1 MDALP
6 DLLRPQATT
15 ARPAGVPPG
24 LVARRGPEAP
34 APRARVPAGGGG
46 ARLGE
51 LLGGLSRALD
61 MAGGQPAGHAVH
73 ACWIGQQ
80 LGRAIGLNA
89 IEMRELYYT
98 TLLKDSGGSTTAGC
112 IRAVFLADDLAFKR
126 ARRTA
131 GTSLTGQLN
140 VVVRHTGAGAGLAQR
155 CRALFNAVQNCGE
168 IDRALAEERGS
179 RGARIARQLGLGEDV
194 AEAIQSLD
202 EHWDGSGHPHGLAGN
217 EIPLYARIALL
228 AQSLAGIRAG
238 AGAPSAREL
247 VARRRGRWFD
257 PRLADLFDVLA
268 RDPAFRAGLASDDLA
283 ARVVEMAP
291 PQPVD
296 DDALDA
302 VARAFGEIADA
313 KSAWTDGHS
322 ARVALV
328 ADGLGVQL
336 GLNEGERRWLRRGA
350 LLHDIGKL
358 GVSNQILDKP
368 GPLTACERAAMQRH
382 AQDAERILARI
393 PSFGAL
399 ARVVGAHHEK
409 LDGSGYPRGL
419 DARHIRLETRIL
431 TAADRL
437 DALTSDRPSRA
448 ALPIDQALQVLR
460 DGIGVA
466 IDADCF
472 AALERWLKADQPSS
486 CAKSQDPRRGQ

>member
-1 MDALP
+1 MDAQP
-6 DLLRPQATT
+6 DLLRPEAAS
-15 ARPAGVPPG
+15 ARPAGMPPG

-34 APRARVPAGGGG
+34 APRARVPAGGGR
-46 ARLGE
+46 AQLGE
-51 LLGGLSRALD
+51 LLCGLSRALD
-61 MAGGQPAGHAVH
+61 MAEGQLAGHAVR

-89 IEMRELYYT
+89 REMRELYYT

-131 GTSLTGQLN
+131 GASLTGQLN
-140 VVVRHTGAGAGLAQR
+140 AVVRHTGAGSGLAQR
-155 CRALFNAVQNCGE
+155 CRALFNAVQNGGE
-168 IDRALAEERGS
+168 IDRSLAEARGS
-179 RGARIARQLGLGEDV
+179 RGAGIARQLGLGEDV

-202 EHWDGSGHPHGLAGN
+202 EHWDGSGEPQGLAGN
-217 EIPLYARIALL
+217 EIALYARITLL
-228 AQSLAGIRAG
+228 AQSVAGIPAG
-238 AGAPSAREL
+238 AGASAAREM
-247 VARRRGRWFD
+247 VARGRGRWFD
-257 PRLADLFDVLA
+257 PRLADLFAVLA
-268 RDPAFRAGLASDDLA
+268 RDPAFHAGLAADDLET
-283 ARVVEMAP
+283 RVVEMAP

-322 ARVALV
+322 ARVALI
-328 ADGLGVQL
+328 AQGLGAQL
-336 GLNEGERRWLRRGA
+336 GLDERERRWLRRGA

-368 GPLTACERAAMQRH
+368 SPLAACEWAAMQRH

-393 PSFGAL
+393 PSFAAL
-399 ARVVGAHHEK
+399 ARVVGAHREK

-431 TAADRL
+431 TLADRL
-437 DALTSDRPSRA
+437 DALTCDRPWRA
-448 ALPIDQALQVLR
+448 ALPTDQALQRLR
-460 DGIGVA
+460 DGVGVA
-466 IDADCF
+466 VDRDCF
-472 AALERWLKADQPSS
+472 AALERWLKA
-486 CAKSQDPRRGQ
+486 QDARAQ

>member
-1 MDALP
+1 MDAQP
-6 DLLRPQATT
+6 DLLRPEATT
-15 ARPAGVPPG
+15 ARPAGMPPG

-34 APRARVPAGGGG
+34 APRARVPTGSG
-46 ARLGE
+46 RTCLGE

-61 MAGGQPAGHAVH
+61 MAEGQPAGHAVR

-80 LGRAIGLNA
+80 LGRGIGLNA
-89 IEMRELYYT
+89 TEMRDLYYT
-98 TLLKDSGGSTTAGC
+98 VLLKDAGGSATAGS

-131 GTSLTGQLN
+131 GNSLSGQLN
-140 VVVRHTGAGAGLAQR
+140 AVVRHTGAGSGLAQR

-168 IDRALAEERGS
+168 IDRALAEV
-179 RGARIARQLGLGEDV
+179 RGARGAGIARQLGLGEDV
-194 AEAIQSLD
+194 AEAIQSLG
-202 EHWDGSGHPHGLAGN
+202 EHWDGSGHPQGLAGN

-228 AQSLAGIRAG
+228 AQALAGVPAG

-257 PRLADLFDVLA
+257 PRLADVFAVLA
-268 RDPAFRAGLASDDLA
+268 RDPAFRAGLAGGGLE
-283 ARVVEMAP
+283 ARVLEMAP

-313 KSAWTDGHS
+313 KSAWMDGHS
-322 ARVALV
+322 ARVALI
-328 ADGLGVQL
+328 ADGLGAQL
-336 GLNEGERRWLRRGA
+336 GLDERERRWLRRGA

-368 GPLTACERAAMQRH
+368 GPLAAGEWAAIQRH
-382 AQDAERILARI
+382 AQDAEQILARI
-393 PSFGAL
+393 PSLVAL

-437 DALTSDRPSRA
+437 DALTSGRPWRA
-448 ALPIDQALQVLR
+448 ALSTDQALQVLR

-466 IDADCF
+466 IDRDCF
-472 AALERWLKADQPSS
+472 AALERWLNAARPVVLREV
-486 CAKSQDPRRGQ
+486 AHARRQ